1 MIRSRK
7 HEQHYVPSVAP
18 DGNRTTT
25 QTGAAV
31 DTLGYGSATVV
42 VNPNT
47 ITDGVFTPKLQESD
61 ASGSGFTDVAAGDLD
76 GAFAALAAGVAQTVG
91 YTGSKRYVRV
101 VISATGSPATGA
113 KFAAGVLLGDPQYA
127 PVT

>member
-7 HEQHYVPSVAP
+7 HEQHFTSSVAA

-25 QTGAAV
+25 QTGAAA
-31 DTLGYGSATVV
+31 DTLGYGSATAI

-47 ITDGVFTPKLQESD
+47 VTDGVFTPKLQESD

-76 GAFAALAAGVAQTVG
+76 GAFVAIAASVVQTVG
-91 YTGSKRYVRV
+91 YTGSKRYVRI
-101 VISATGSPATGA
+101 VITATGSPATGA

-127 PVT
+127 PTI